1 MGAKMAANA
10 DEQRGNQQKDYGKTL
25 AVLLYR
31 RKDGT
36 IQTNFGCERFVIL
49 K

>member
-10 DEQRGNQQKDYGKTL
+10 DEQRGNHTNDYGKTL

-36 IQTNFGCERFVIL
+36 IPTNFRCERFVIL